1 MPTGSSSSGSRRSE
15 ELTVAALSRRGVDTL
30 GAFSERRGGGRVG
43 HDRAMQPPITM
54 TDRFNAIADR
64 FTRALGSLQALVGSV
79 LLVVIWAVTG
89 PVFNFSGT
97 WQLFINT
104 TTTVI
109 TFWMVFVIQNSA
121 NREAKAT
128 QLKLDE
134 LIRAVADAR
143 NEFIALDRAP
153 EEILVE
159 REKELDD
166 VSPSIDTDSAD
177 VAHEAQDAHGNAP
190 RDPGDSAGGQR
201 PG

>member
-1 MPTGSSSSGSRRSE
+1 
-15 ELTVAALSRRGVDTL
+15 
-30 GAFSERRGGGRVG
+30 
-43 HDRAMQPPITM
+43 MQPPITL
-54 TDRFNAIADR
+54 TDRFNAITDW
-64 FTRALGSLQALVGSV
+64 FTHALGSMQALLGSV
-79 LLVVIWAVTG
+79 LLVVVWALTG
-89 PVFNFSGT
+89 PLFNFSDT

-143 NEFIALDRAP
+143 NDFIALDRAP
-153 EEILVE
+153 EGLLVE
-159 REKELDD
+159 RERELND
-166 VSPSIDTDSAD
+166 VSPIIDTGRAEGGQ
-177 VAHEAQDAHGNAP
+177 EAQDAHGEDRDTHANAP
-190 RDPGDSAGGQR
+190 RDPGDTAGGQQ

>member
-1 MPTGSSSSGSRRSE
+1 
-15 ELTVAALSRRGVDTL
+15 
-30 GAFSERRGGGRVG
+30 
-43 HDRAMQPPITM
+43 MQPPLTL
-54 TDRFNAIADR
+54 TDRFNAIADW

-89 PVFNFSGT
+89 PVFNFSDT

-166 VSPSIDTDSAD
+166 VSPIIDTGS
-177 VAHEAQDAHGNAP
+177 AQDARGNAP
-190 RDPGDSAGGQR
+190 RNPGDPTSGQH